1 MLIKVAFLFLMVN
14 LRKERY
20 AWTCRS
26 IYDMGGLLLALKG
39 VEGEPRIG

>member
-1 MLIKVAFLFLMVN
+1 MLIKVAFLFLNVN

-20 AWTCRS
+20 AWTCPS

-39 VEGEPRIG
+39 VDRELRIS